1 MSSSA
6 YILLG
11 AIVALPTLIFDDETL
26 RNQFKSPPATKCLVR
41 EIPIQKEMPDSPT
54 VSKKLYVNDN
64 GFTAIHSDKAY
75 NGRNVPCVKKARI
88 LINVFNTI

>member
-1 MSSSA
+1 MFLMQIVHNS
-6 YILLG
+6 LL
-11 AIVALPTLIFDDETL
+11 T
-26 RNQFKSPPATKCLVR
+26 NQFKSSPATKCLVR

>member
-1 MSSSA
+1 
-6 YILLG
+6 
-11 AIVALPTLIFDDETL
+11 
-26 RNQFKSPPATKCLVR
+26 
-41 EIPIQKEMPDSPT
+41 MPDSPT